1 VVATSRHKLNID
13 KHVRKF
19 LTNKREIGTVI
30 HLKNVT
36 HGLILYNNSFEENIG
51 TSGTNLLIE

>member
-1 VVATSRHKLNID
+1 MD
-13 KHVRKF
+13 KHIRQF
-19 LTNKREIGTVI
+19 LTSKREIGTVI

-36 HGLILYNNSFEENIG
+36 KGILLQNNIFEENIG